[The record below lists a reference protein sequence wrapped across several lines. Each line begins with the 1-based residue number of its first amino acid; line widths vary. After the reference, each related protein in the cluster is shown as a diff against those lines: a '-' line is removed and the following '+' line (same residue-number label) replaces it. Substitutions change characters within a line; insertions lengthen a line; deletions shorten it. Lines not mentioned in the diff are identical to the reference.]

1 MENEFT
7 KGIQKQIRAEIS
19 NLENQIINKELEA
32 ENEEQKCSDCGIV
45 KEYYSRINEL
55 ELEISTWERR
65 YLDISNEKDTAL
77 AEKITLADSMRSC
90 LLEREKLIK
99 KLIGDIVDLKAE
111 NDRLNK
117 WKNLIT
123 NLKGEGEMKGATMTQ
138 KQYYAKMKKE
148 ILRSG
153 CIPVKAIQDEA
164 GNCIIC
170 GECGRCPGWHTSGEE
185 QLASLRRVNNAMEG
199 RTL

>member
-77 AEKITLADSMRSC
+77 TEKITLADSMRSC
-90 LLEREKLIK
+90 LEEREKMISRLISEIVVK
-99 KLIGDIVDLKAE
+99 DRDIERLELIIYDLHNE
-111 NDRLNK
+111 VDRLNK

-123 NLKGEGEMKGATMTQ
+123 RM
-138 KQYYAKMKKE
+138 
-148 ILRSG
+148 
-153 CIPVKAIQDEA
+153 
-164 GNCIIC
+164 
-170 GECGRCPGWHTSGEE
+170 EE
-185 QLASLRRVNNAMEG
+185 EK
-199 RTL
+199 